1 MTFHKK
7 PNSAAHH
14 AQIKDLI
21 EKVES
26 ELGHYMLESLSL
38 SIISDRSS
46 LFSLSYIFISEMAF
60 INFFFLSRE
69 IQQMYI

>member
-1 MTFHKK
+1 
-7 PNSAAHH
+7 
-14 AQIKDLI
+14 
-21 EKVES
+21 
-26 ELGHYMLESLSL
+26 MLESLSL

-46 LFSLSYIFISEMAF
+46 LFYLSYIFISEMAF